1 MRRRRL
7 VIVVILII
15 AAAVIVF
22 FRTYDGKP
30 GPLPNVDEIMAEL
43 NEFDS
48 KADAAVVLNNVKL
61 TEQQVFIPFVSSQ
74 GIHGMGFL
82 KWEKRKWSVVRVDMS
97 GRPEVRITD
106 HSDPSGRYVVWNNNP
121 LEKVKEFR
129 FYLIRDRN
137 AGMSN
142 GVYYYVPRVQMEM
155 LVNVTE
161 HPYGAM
167 PFPDEWAGIMREDEK
182 LNKAPAA
189 NIMDNLFMQSY
200 SQPST
205 MYVGYFPVYANDAP
219 LLGSSS
225 KSGDED
231 TEFLMIMNET
241 DLERPQSD

>member
-1 MRRRRL
+1 MRGRRL
-7 VIVVILII
+7 LIVVILII
-15 AAAVIVF
+15 VAAVIVF

-30 GPLPNVDEIMAEL
+30 GPLPSVDEIIAEL
-43 NEFDS
+43 NEYDS
-48 KADAAVVLNNVKL
+48 EADAAVVLNNVKL

-82 KWEKRKWSVVRVDMS
+82 KWEKRKWSVTRVDRS
-97 GRPEVRITD
+97 GRPEVRVTD

-155 LVNVTE
+155 LVNATE

-167 PFPDEWAGIMREDEK
+167 PFPDEWAGIMREDDK
-182 LNKAPAA
+182 LGKAPAA
-189 NIMDNLFMQSY
+189 NIMDNIFSQSY

-205 MYVGYFPVYANDAP
+205 IYVGYLPVYANDASKP
-219 LLGSSS
+219 GSSS

-231 TEFLMIMNET
+231 TEFLMIMNVT

>member
-1 MRRRRL
+1 MRGRRL
-7 VIVVILII
+7 LIVVILII

-30 GPLPNVDEIMAEL
+30 GPLPSADEIIVEL
-43 NEFDS
+43 NEYDAE
-48 KADAAVVLNNVKL
+48 ADAAVVLNNVKL
-61 TEQQVFIPFVSSQ
+61 TAQQVFIPFVSSQ

-82 KWEKRKWSVVRVDMS
+82 KWEKRKWSVARVDMS
-97 GRPEVRITD
+97 GRPEVRVTD
-106 HSDPSGRYVVWNNNP
+106 HSDPSERYMVWNNNP
-121 LEKVKEFR
+121 VEKVKEFR
-129 FYLIRDRN
+129 FYLIRDRH

-167 PFPDEWAGIMREDEK
+167 PFPEEWAGIMREDEK
-182 LNKAPAA
+182 LGRAPAA
-189 NIMDNLFMQSY
+189 NIMDNIFSQSF
-200 SQPST
+200 SRPST
-205 MYVGYFPVYANDAP
+205 IYVGYLPVYAKDAP
-219 LLGSSS
+219 QLGSSS

-241 DLERPQSD
+241 DLERPQID